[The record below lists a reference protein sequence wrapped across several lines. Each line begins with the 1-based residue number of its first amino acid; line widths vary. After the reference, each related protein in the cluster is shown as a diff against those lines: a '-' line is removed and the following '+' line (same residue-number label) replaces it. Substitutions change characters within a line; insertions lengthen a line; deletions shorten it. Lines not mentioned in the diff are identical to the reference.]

1 MSTHA
6 RAELGIPFGSGG
18 GYRRPVEFR
27 VLGSLEVS
35 QEGSGPIPLG
45 GPKQRA
51 VLAHLLL
58 RANHLVPTEVL
69 IDEVWGEEP
78 PEAVRNS
85 LQSYASHLRKALGS
99 GRLEGSRAGY
109 LLRADPSEM
118 DVVRFQSL
126 VRDARRMLPIDAKS
140 AAGTFDH
147 ALALWRGPAFADLAQ
162 EPSLRAEAA
171 RLDELRLAAV
181 EDRLEALL
189 ALGEDAG
196 VIGELQTLTAAH
208 PLRER
213 LWGQLMLALYR
224 AGRQAEALA
233 AYQRAREILSDELG
247 IDPSPELRR
256 LHERV
261 LQQSLDLDLR
271 GEPLRGYRLL
281 ERVGEGSLG
290 VLYRA
295 TQPNIGR
302 EVVVRVIHERLAGDA
317 AFVRRFEPEAQAVAT
332 LEHPHI
338 APIHDYWREPGRAY
352 IVGRL
357 FRGGSLADQLER
369 EAPLAPDHA
378 LRTLGEVASALAAA
392 HRRGIVHGSVQPSN
406 VLFDDEG
413 NAYLTDFHV
422 AARGTAT
429 ARDDVRAFASLAR
442 EVLGERAPSA
452 ALEVIERAERS
463 DANPD
468 AAAFIGD
475 LSAALGAEPMAAGI
489 AEGEVRNPYK
499 GLRPFLEA
507 DALDFYGREALVQR
521 LLERLGRPGDGSR
534 FLGVVGPSGSGKS
547 SLVRAGLLPALR
559 RGALPGSEGWFV
571 TDMHPGRHPMEELE
585 AALLRVAVR
594 PPAGLLGLLEAG
606 PRGLLEATDRIVPD
620 GAELVLV
627 VDQFE
632 EAFTL
637 TQDDAE
643 RSQLLDAVRVAVADP
658 ASRVRVIVTLRA
670 DFYDRP
676 LRYAQIAELLGTCT
690 EVVPPLTPD
699 ELERAVVRPAERSG
713 LAVEPAL
720 VAQVAADVVEQP
732 GALPLVQYALT
743 ELFDRRAD
751 GRLTLDAYR
760 DIGGVGG
767 AIAARAEHLYT
778 SRDPAERE
786 TVRQL
791 FLRLV
796 TLGEGTAD
804 TRRRI
809 RLAELSAIE
818 VDPNAMDAALDAYGR
833 HRLLTFDRDPATR
846 EPTVEV
852 AHEAL
857 LNAWDRLHG
866 WIEDAR
872 EDVRAN
878 RRLADAA
885 TEWEVNRRE
894 PSFLLAGSR
903 LDQFESWATSTD
915 IAVGRDER
923 EFLRASVSRRE
934 QERVAEEAR
943 AGREVALERRSVKRL
958 RALVA
963 VLTAAAIV
971 AGTLTAITIDR
982 NAEVQRASRL
992 ATARELAGAAATALE
1007 TDRQLAILLA
1017 LQAMETVAVDGR
1029 AVPEAEEVLRQ
1040 AAPVS
1045 MARSLGGFSGVSLTP
1060 DLRRVAIVGT
1070 DGPTG
1075 VWELETGRRLLAVS
1089 GRAGAI
1095 NDCAPVEHGGCDA
1108 IFHVALSPDGMRL
1121 ATAHGDG
1128 NVQIR
1133 DVETGRLVQT
1143 LDLVS
1148 DAVRSTFSG
1157 LDLAPYVLFSPDG
1170 RFLVVATIGKVSI
1183 WDSRTGA
1190 IVASVG
1196 AYAESVAFS
1205 RDSSLVAIS
1214 AITLNGIAR
1223 VEGEVVETTTG
1234 DVVMSPAFVD
1244 GYFGGPAFAADGQS
1258 VAFALVSAV
1267 QVWSTDG
1274 SSRYSVPLP
1283 GRTTDFAFSPD
1294 GSILAAASDAGA
1306 VVLANAEDGDRV
1318 AVLEAGSANVGTLAF
1333 SPDGSLLATGGKNG
1347 VVKIWN
1353 LASRQQVA
1361 SIPGHPGGIVE
1372 LAFSPDGSRLAAASN
1387 DGTVL
1392 LHPVAIEDVIALAR
1406 SRLVRGLT
1414 DEECRRY
1421 LHLEECPA
1429 D

>member
-1 MSTHA
+1 MNGHA
-6 RAELGIPFGSGG
+6 GVKQGIPFGPGG
-18 GYRRPVEFR
+18 SYRRPVEFR
-27 VLGSLEVS
+27 ILGSLEVS
-35 QEGSGPIPLG
+35 EDGGGPIPLG

-69 IDEVWGEEP
+69 IDEVWGEDP

-109 LLRADPSEM
+109 LLRADSSEV
-118 DVVRFQSL
+118 DLVRFQSL
-126 VRDARRMLPIDAKS
+126 VRDARRMMPIDAES

-147 ALALWRGPAFADLAQ
+147 ALALWRGPAFADLAE

-171 RLDELRLAAV
+171 RLEELRLAAI
-181 EDRLEALL
+181 EDRIDALL
-189 ALGEDAG
+189 ALGEHPGA
-196 VIGELQTLTAAH
+196 IGELQTLTAAH

-247 IDPSPELRR
+247 IDPSPDLRR

-261 LQQSLDLDLR
+261 LQQSPDLDMH

-281 ERVGEGSLG
+281 ERMGEGSLG

-295 TQPNIGR
+295 TQPNVGR
-302 EVVVRVIHERLAGDA
+302 EVVVRIIHERLAGDA
-317 AFVRRFEPEAQAVAT
+317 AFVRRFEPEAQAVAI

-338 APIHDYWREPGRAY
+338 APVHDYWREPGRAY

-357 FRGGSLADQLER
+357 FRGGSLADRLEH

-378 LRTLGEVASALAAA
+378 LRTLGEVASALSAA
-392 HRRGIVHGSVQPSN
+392 HRRGIAHGGVRPSN

-413 NAYLTDFHV
+413 NAYLTDFHIAV
-422 AARGTAT
+422 LGTAT
-429 ARDDVRAFASLAR
+429 ARDDVRAFATLAR

-452 ALEVIERAERS
+452 ALEVIDRAERS
-463 DANPD
+463 DVNPD
-468 AAAFIGD
+468 AAAFIGE
-475 LSAALGAEPMAAGI
+475 LSAAFGATPKASGV
-489 AEGEVRNPYK
+489 AEGDVRNPYK

-507 DALDFYGREALVQR
+507 DAPDFYGREALVQR

-559 RGALPGSEGWFV
+559 RGALPSSEGWFV

-606 PRGLLEATDRIVPD
+606 PRGLLEAADRIVPD

-627 VDQFE
+627 IDQFE

-637 TQDDAE
+637 TQDGGE
-643 RSQLLDAVRVAVADP
+643 RSQLLDAVRVAVADS
-658 ASRVRVIVTLRA
+658 ASRVRMIVTLRA

-676 LRYAQIAELLGTCT
+676 LRHAQVAELLGACT

-699 ELERAVVRPAERSG
+699 ELQRAVVRPAERAG
-713 LAVEPAL
+713 LAVDPAL

-751 GRLTLDAYR
+751 GRLTLEAYR
-760 DIGGVGG
+760 DIGGVVG
-767 AIAARAEHLYT
+767 AIAARAEHLFA
-778 SRDPAERE
+778 SRDPAEQE

-796 TLGEGTAD
+796 TLGEGTSD

-809 RLAELSAIE
+809 RLSELSAIE
-818 VDPNAMDAALDAYGR
+818 VEPGSMDSVLDAYGR

-852 AHEAL
+852 AHESL
-857 LNAWDRLHG
+857 LNAWDRLHR
-866 WIEDAR
+866 WIDAAR
-872 EDVRAN
+872 EDVQTN

-885 TEWEVNRRE
+885 KEWNGNRRE
-894 PSFLLAGSR
+894 RSFLLTGSR
-903 LDQFESWATSTD
+903 LDQFESWASSTGLS
-915 IAVGRDER
+915 VGRPER
-923 EFLRASVSRRE
+923 EFLHASVSRRE
-934 QERVAEEAR
+934 QEQATEEAR
-943 AGREVALERRSVKRL
+943 AGREVALKRRSMKRL
-958 RALVA
+958 WALVA
-963 VLTAAAIV
+963 VLAAAAVV
-971 AGTLTAITIDR
+971 AGSLTAITIDR
-982 NAEVQRASRL
+982 NAEAQRASRL
-992 ATARELAGAAATALE
+992 ATARELAGAAAAALE
-1007 TDRQLAILLA
+1007 ADRDLGILLA
-1017 LQAMETVAVDGR
+1017 LEAMDAVAVDGL
-1029 AVPEAEEVLRQ
+1029 ALPEAEEVLWQ
-1040 AAPVS
+1040 SAQLS
-1045 MARSLGGFSGVSLTP
+1045 SARSLGGFSEVSLTP
-1060 DLRRVAIVGT
+1060 DLRLVAIVAT

-1075 VWELETGRRLLAVS
+1075 VWELATGRRLFTIS
-1089 GRAGAI
+1089 GHAGAI
-1095 NDCAPVEHGGCDA
+1095 NACTGLEHGTCDA
-1108 IFHVALSPDGMRL
+1108 IFHVALSPDGTRI
-1121 ATAHGDG
+1121 ATGHGDG

-1133 DVETGRLVQT
+1133 DVETGRLVLA

-1148 DAVRSTFSG
+1148 DAVARSELAG
-1157 LDLAPYVLFSPDG
+1157 VLAPSVFFSPDG
-1170 RFLVVATIGKVSI
+1170 RLLVMGAIGRVSI

-1190 IVASVG
+1190 VVMSRVGGRGIENAAFPLDGSLVAVWAKSIGGYEGRVIDTTTGYATHPWFENRQAGPAFAPDGESVAFTQVLTVRVLSMDGASEHTVQMSGRITDFVFSPDGEILAVAGDIGKVFLDDADDGIAIAVLDTGAASVG
-1196 AYAESVAFS
+1196 A
-1205 RDSSLVAIS
+1205 
-1214 AITLNGIAR
+1214 
-1223 VEGEVVETTTG
+1223 
-1234 DVVMSPAFVD
+1234 
-1244 GYFGGPAFAADGQS
+1244 
-1258 VAFALVSAV
+1258 
-1267 QVWSTDG
+1267 
-1274 SSRYSVPLP
+1274 
-1283 GRTTDFAFSPD
+1283 
-1294 GSILAAASDAGA
+1294 
-1306 VVLANAEDGDRV
+1306 
-1318 AVLEAGSANVGTLAF
+1318 LAF
-1333 SPDGSLLATGGKNG
+1333 SADGSLLATGDENG
-1347 VVKIWN
+1347 LVKIWD
-1353 LASRQQVA
+1353 LDSRRQIA
-1361 SIPGHPGGIVE
+1361 SIPGHPGAIVE
-1372 LAFSPDGSRLAAASN
+1372 LGFSPDGSSLAAASS

-1392 LHPVAIEDVIALAR
+1392 LHLVGLEDQIALAR
-1406 SRLVRGLT
+1406 DRLVRGFT
-1414 DEECRRY
+1414 DEECHRY
-1421 LHLEECPA
+1421 LHLEDCSA